1 MCQRYHYVSEFLQF
15 MDSLDDLQRTTAI
28 QLLEDFCN
36 DHKVTHTNIVKVV
49 FHHMCIQGSVT
60 KAGFEGL
67 SEKLHTKLS
76 EAGLGR
82 YITLRDKQIQ
92 S

>member
-1 MCQRYHYVSEFLQF
+1 